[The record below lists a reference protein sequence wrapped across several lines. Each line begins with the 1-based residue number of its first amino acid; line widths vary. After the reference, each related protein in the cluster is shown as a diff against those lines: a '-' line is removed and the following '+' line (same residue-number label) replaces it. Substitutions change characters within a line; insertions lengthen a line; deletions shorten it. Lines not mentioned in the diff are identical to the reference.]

1 MKDLSCYFA
10 GGDST
15 ASLIELLMKRKF
27 FSMSMI
33 LTDPEQWCDAYDQV
47 SVKQRYEM
55 LMEVFNQPLSPQL
68 IQDVDLGTILVEMRD
83 ELDSNNL
90 IELFLAFVTKFQQQ
104 QPQLYQEE
112 YPYFDNLLVEY
123 YLFRNDLAQVRT
135 SLTRSIADSVS
146 GIDFVLDV
154 LEQLKFYGTTEIA
167 VDLCRATYHNVQKS
181 PQVLGG
187 TETELADTVLMSLIE
202 QAYQQLKNDIP
213 FDGENLRTTA
223 TEYYS
228 QNTSEFEQEILGNLT
243 AVIENNQDLT
253 IDLKRNFEKDLRTL
267 SMAFS
272 VYMIEKKQVNFIT
285 SQTIWTVVFYFLE
298 DRNLPRKNLTNP
310 DKYFTFNQQ
319 ALDKYIGKLFG
330 GLVSVRQAEAVG
342 ILWGIP
348 YVYDFLFNKRVI
360 GEKVYQQAIAITT
373 ALKVSLIQVLGRSLW
388 KYDFVHRWQPP
399 DSISAADFAAEA
411 EIFAASIN
419 NVKPLSEEPG
429 EGTIESFY
437 SQLSSELDNTLLKQP
452 APTPKQRKN
461 PLQEAAELYDREL
474 KKSKKKNQK

>member
-1 MKDLSCYFA
+1 M
-10 GGDST
+10 T
-15 ASLIELLMKRKF
+15 I
-27 FSMSMI
+27 I
-33 LTDPEQWCDAYDQV
+33 LTDPEQWCDAYDLTA
-47 SVKQRYEM
+47 VKQRYEM
-55 LMEVFNQPLSPQL
+55 LMEVFDQPLSPQL

-154 LEQLKFYGTTEIA
+154 LAQLKFYGTTEIA

-202 QAYQQLKNDIP
+202 QAYQQLKNGVP

-243 AVIENNQDLT
+243 AVIEKNQD
-253 IDLKRNFEKDLRTL
+253 F
-267 SMAFS
+267 
-272 VYMIEKKQVNFIT
+272 
-285 SQTIWTVVFYFLE
+285 
-298 DRNLPRKNLTNP
+298 TN
-310 DKYFTFNQQ
+310 
-319 ALDKYIGKLFG
+319 
-330 GLVSVRQAEAVG
+330 
-342 ILWGIP
+342 
-348 YVYDFLFNKRVI
+348 
-360 GEKVYQQAIAITT
+360 
-373 ALKVSLIQVLGRSLW
+373 
-388 KYDFVHRWQPP
+388 
-399 DSISAADFAAEA
+399 
-411 EIFAASIN
+411 
-419 NVKPLSEEPG
+419 
-429 EGTIESFY
+429 
-437 SQLSSELDNTLLKQP
+437 
-452 APTPKQRKN
+452 
-461 PLQEAAELYDREL
+461 
-474 KKSKKKNQK
+474 